1 MVKVREHHLELENG
15 SIDIDEWLD
24 RLKQNYGYT
33 NLSVLKKALMI
44 IRRLTCHRKSY
55 GREDS
60 RSANELSYL
69 TIALDLVHIL
79 ASLHLDINSLI
90 VAAFYYPINDNMLA
104 MEDMID
110 HFNGSIVKLMANVHG
125 MVAISE
131 YYGNRNKSDHCK
143 DQSVKIRKMLIAI
156 IDDPRVALIKLAE
169 RCCIMRELKYYPQQ
183 LREKIANEVFEVY
196 APLAHRLSIGCIKW
210 ELEDLSF
217 RYMKPQEYKRIAL
230 LLDGKRLNREQYISK
245 VIEKLQQ
252 HLSSSGISA
261 KVTGRVK
268 HIYSIWR
275 KLQKKNTE
283 FEKLYD
289 IRAVR
294 ITTQTIEDCYV
305 VLSIVHSLWG
315 YIPQEFDDYIAT
327 PKENGYRSLHTA
339 VFGPEEKT
347 LEIQI
352 RTKEMHQEAELGV
365 CSHWKYKES
374 HYETTDNSDEKI
386 SWLRQVMKWNDE
398 ISSTENQE
406 EKIKFVENN
415 RTYVFTK
422 DSHVIDLE
430 KGSTPIDFAYKI
442 HTDIGNRCCGA
453 KVFGEIVPLNY
464 VLKTGDQVEIL
475 TSNRATPSLDWLNS
489 NLRYIYTKRAKTKVL
504 AWLNK
509 NSVNSHKVERAKEL
523 LIEELKK
530 HELENIDLKQL
541 SKKLGFNTTDNLLVA
556 INNNKIKLKYILQV
570 ATESLSKSQKGLV
583 SDITNNYT
591 AIKRI
596 YNANVSVAG
605 EENLLTKIAGC
616 CKPIAGDY
624 IIGYITKNNGI
635 TIHKSSC
642 KNIKQLKKIN
652 ENRIIAVS
660 WIPGSSNFYPA
671 DIIIESIDRP
681 KLLHEITQ
689 VFVNNQANV
698 IKFDYNHSKKYS
710 SIVKLKVTIE
720 IPSYQILNNVL
731 SQINQIPNIVLAHKI

>member
-1 MVKVREHHLELENG
+1 
-15 SIDIDEWLD
+15 
-24 RLKQNYGYT
+24 
-33 NLSVLKKALMI
+33 
-44 IRRLTCHRKSY
+44 
-55 GREDS
+55 
-60 RSANELSYL
+60 
-69 TIALDLVHIL
+69 
-79 ASLHLDINSLI
+79 
-90 VAAFYYPINDNMLA
+90 
-104 MEDMID
+104 
-110 HFNGSIVKLMANVHG
+110 
-125 MVAISE
+125 
-131 YYGNRNKSDHCK
+131 
-143 DQSVKIRKMLIAI
+143 
-156 IDDPRVALIKLAE
+156 
-169 RCCIMRELKYYPQQ
+169 MRELKYYPQK

-196 APLAHRLSIGCIKW
+196 APLAHRLNIGCIKW

-217 RYMKPQEYKRIAL
+217 RYIKPREYKRIAL
-230 LLDGKRLNREQYISK
+230 LLDGKRLSREQYISK

-406 EKIKFVENN
+406 EKTKFVENN

-453 KVFGEIVPLNY
+453 KVFREIVPLNY

-489 NLRYIYTKRAKTKVL
+489 NLRYTCSKRTKTKIL
-504 AWLNK
+504 ACLNK
-509 NSVNSHKVERAKEL
+509 NSVNSNKVERTKEL

-530 HELENIDLKQL
+530 HNLESIDLKQL
-541 SKKLGFNTTDNLLVA
+541 GKKLGFNTTDSLLVA
-556 INNNKIKLKYILQV
+556 INNNKIKLKYVLQV
-570 ATESLSKSQKGLV
+570 ATEILSKRRKCLV
-583 SDITNNYT
+583 PETNKNYT
-591 AIKRI
+591 TIKRI

-616 CKPIAGDY
+616 CKPIEGDS

-635 TIHKSSC
+635 TIHNSSC

-652 ENRIIAVS
+652 KNRIVAVFWIA
-660 WIPGSSNFYPA
+660 GSSNFYSA

-689 VFVNNQANV
+689 VFANNQANV
-698 IKFDYNHSKKYS
+698 IKFDYNHSKKYN

-720 IPSYQILNNVL
+720 IPSYKILNKVL
-731 SQINQIPNIVLAHKI
+731 LQIKQIPDIVLAHKI